1 MLKRT
6 PLFESHQKLN
16 GRLIEF
22 GGWEMPVQYSSIIDE
37 HLAVRKAAGL
47 FDVSHMGKVAVT
59 GSGAAEFL
67 NHTFTND
74 IRKLA
79 PGQGQYTLMCNAR
92 GGVIDDLYA
101 YRMAEDEFFLIINA
115 SRADADWDWLQSQ
128 YDAAKVTGA
137 IQLKNVSAQHGIIAL
152 QGPRAAECMKTALP
166 GGSIRGTLVGDATD
180 LKKNQAG
187 VFLFNGIPLIVA
199 RTGYTGEDGFELVP
213 PTEILVAVWDH
224 LMAVGHQFCLQPVG
238 LGARDTLRTE
248 VCYPLYGHELDEETT
263 PIEAGLGFFV
273 GLDKEFVGRSVLAEQ
288 KAKGVAKKCVAF
300 KMTGKSAP
308 PRPHYAICRPGPNGA
323 KIGEVTS
330 GTQSPSLGLG
340 IGLGYVPPELA
351 APGTAIEIEIRNQRA
366 AAVVVAK
373 PIYKKTA

>member
-47 FDVSHMGKVAVT
+47 FDVSHMGKVTVS
-59 GSGAAEFL
+59 GSGAAAFL

-79 PGQGQYTLMCNAR
+79 PGQGQYTLMCNER

-101 YRMAEDEFFLIINA
+101 YRLAEEEFFLIINA

-128 YDAAKVTGA
+128 YDAAKVAGV
-137 IQLKNVSAQHGIIAL
+137 IQLKNVSSQHGIIAL
-152 QGPRAAECMKTALP
+152 QGPRAAECMKAALP

-187 VFLFNGIPLIVA
+187 VFLFNGVPLIVA

-213 PTEILVAVWDH
+213 PTEILVSVWDH

-248 VCYPLYGHELDEETT
+248 VCYPLYGHELDEQTT

-273 GLDKEFVGRSVLAEQ
+273 GLDKEFVGRTMMAEQ

-308 PRPHYAICRPGPNGA
+308 PRPHYAICQPGPNGA

-340 IGLGYVPPELA
+340 IGMGYVPPELA
-351 APGTAIEIEIRNQRA
+351 APGTVIEIEIRNQRA
-366 AAVVVAK
+366 PAVIVAK
-373 PIYKKTA
+373 PIYRNPA

>member
-6 PLFESHQKLN
+6 PLFERHQKLN

-22 GGWEMPVQYSSIIDE
+22 GGWEMPVQYSSILDE
-37 HLAVRKAAGL
+37 HLAVRQAAGL
-47 FDVSHMGKVAVT
+47 FDVSHMGKVVVS

-74 IRKLA
+74 LRKLA

-115 SRADADWDWLQSQ
+115 SRVEADWDWLQNQ
-128 YDAAKVTGA
+128 YDTSKVAGA

-166 GGSIRGTLVGDATD
+166 GGSMRGTLVGDATD

-224 LMAVGHQFCLQPVG
+224 LLAAGHQFCLQPVG

-248 VCYPLYGHELDEETT
+248 GCSPLYGHELDEETT
-263 PIEAGLGFFV
+263 PLEAGVGFFV

-330 GTQSPSLGLG
+330 GTQSPSLGVG
-340 IGLGYVPPELA
+340 IGLGYVPPDMA
-351 APGTAIEIEIRNQRA
+351 APGTAIEIEIRHQRA

-373 PIYKKTA
+373 PIYRKTA